1 MSESTPTTDTAATA
15 AVPAAP
21 TITIVGLGPGTR
33 RLLTVEA
40 LETLRQARHIFFEL
54 AAYNSPAWRDLATGD
69 ELRPDASTWLLDGNA
84 DNIVTQILDDGL
96 ETVRELAAAEA
107 EEKAPWSLGAEAGDR
122 QAPPAT
128 VEDPYDRAL
137 VYPVLGHPLAGNP
150 VVPLLLRAAGER
162 GIAVRLVAG
171 LGVHDAMYR
180 TQVAQSGAVQSSL
193 QVVPSSRAA
202 SFAGTATADQGLSG
216 LWTDAS
222 ARLLNAQ
229 APLIVEGAVD
239 EESLRRIV
247 AWLSSRYPADHD
259 VSLLRYGYDLDSTG
273 LGVETRPLATIGEA
287 EGTYRDVVG
296 LYVPPLAPLDDAR
309 APNTLGYITARLRA
323 PRGCPWDREQTHA
336 SLTPYMIEE
345 AYEAVDA
352 IERDD
357 AVDMVEELGDVLL
370 QVVLHSQLAEEAG
383 RFSLADV
390 AEEVNR
396 KLVRRHPHVFGDVA
410 VSGSSEVLRN
420 WEQIKRVEKGERR
433 ASVLDGIPPALP
445 ALLLAQTVG
454 RKAAKVGFD
463 WPDAAGALDK
473 VREEIDE
480 VKAAATDEERREEVG
495 DLFFALTSVCRH
507 LDVDAEDALRAAVR
521 KFSGRFRRVEA
532 DAQARQLDL
541 TTLSVPELDVLWDAA
556 KAEE

>member
-1 MSESTPTTDTAATA
+1 MSESTSATDTSTTTA
-15 AVPAAP
+15 VVTSTVPTVP
-21 TITIVGLGPGTR
+21 TVPIITIIGLGPGTR
-33 RLLTVEA
+33 RQLTVEA
-40 LETLRQARHIFFEL
+40 LDVLRDARRIYVHAPDQPLMDEL
-54 AAYNSPAWRDLATGD
+54 STRGD
-69 ELRPDASTWLLDGNA
+69 LRPDVTAEVLDSA
-84 DNIVTQILDDGL
+84 DGQGAADVLDSLVRADGQG
-96 ETVRELAAAEA
+96 
-107 EEKAPWSLGAEAGDR
+107 P
-122 QAPPAT
+122 
-128 VEDPYDRAL
+128 L
-137 VYPVLGHPLAGNP
+137 VYVVRGYPLQEPSIITLLQESTTRNIAFRLASGLAP
-150 VVPLLLRAAGER
+150 AMPGGTQRSSLEIGTPLLSIPAREAIQYG
-162 GIAVRLVAG
+162 VAPSAEQG
-171 LGVHDAMYR
+171 LQALW
-180 TQVAQSGAVQSSL
+180 T
-193 QVVPSSRAA
+193 
-202 SFAGTATADQGLSG
+202 GLSG
-216 LWTDAS
+216 
-222 ARLLNAQ
+222 RLINAQ
-229 APLIVEGAVD
+229 APLLVEG
-239 EESLRRIV
+239 RIAAAELQQIA
-247 AWLSSRYPADHD
+247 AWLVERYPDTHA
-259 VSLLRYGYDLDSTG
+259 VSLLYEEPETNILTARVVTLAQLDSAPDTG
-273 LGVETRPLATIGEA
+273 QARTVTA
-287 EGTYRDVVG
+287 
-296 LYVPPLAPLDDAR
+296 LYVPPLAPLDDVR

-323 PRGCPWDREQTHA
+323 PEGCPWDREQTHA

-410 VSGSSEVLRN
+410 VSGSGEVLRN

-480 VKAAATDEERREEVG
+480 VQAATTAEERREEMG

-507 LDVDAEDALRAAVR
+507 LDIDAEDALRAAVR

>member
-15 AVPAAP
+15 AAPAAP

-40 LETLRQARHIFFEL
+40 LDVLRDARSVYVHAPDQPLMNEL
-54 AAYNSPAWRDLATGD
+54 SARGD
-69 ELRPDASTWLLDGNA
+69 LRPDVTTEVLDSAGDQDA
-84 DNIVTQILDDGL
+84 TGILDSL
-96 ETVRELAAAEA
+96 IRAAVQG
-107 EEKAPWSLGAEAGDR
+107 P
-122 QAPPAT
+122 
-128 VEDPYDRAL
+128 L
-137 VYPVLGHPLAGNP
+137 VHAVHGYPLQQPSIMA
-150 VVPLLLRAAGER
+150 LLRKASAR
-162 GIAVRLVAG
+162 AIQFRLVAG
-171 LGVHDAMYR
+171 LPPLLDGLPQPPATFDDTPVE
-180 TQVAQSGAVQSSL
+180 V
-193 QVVPSSRAA
+193 
-202 SFAGTATADQGLSG
+202 GTTMQIVSAREAIQQGATAAADGGLQAQ
-216 LWTDAS
+216 WTGPAG
-222 ARLLNAQ
+222 RLLNAQ
-229 APLIVEGAVD
+229 VPLLISGRTDTTELGYVT
-239 EESLRRIV
+239 
-247 AWLSSRYPADHD
+247 AWLRGRYPATHA
-259 VSLLRYGYDLDSTG
+259 VSLLYEEPETDALTAHVVALAQVDAAPDTG
-273 LGVETRPLATIGEA
+273 QARAVAA
-287 EGTYRDVVG
+287 
-296 LYVPPLAPLDDAR
+296 LYVPPLAPLDDVR

-323 PRGCPWDREQTHA
+323 PGGCPWDREQTHA

-357 AVDMVEELGDVLL
+357 AVDIVEELGDVLL

-410 VSGSSEVLRN
+410 VSGSGEVLRN

-463 WPDAAGALDK
+463 WPDAAGALNK
-473 VREEIDE
+473 VHEEIDE

-507 LDVDAEDALRAAVR
+507 LDIDAEDALRAAVR
-521 KFSGRFRRVEA
+521 KFSTRFRRVEA

-556 KAEE
+556 KAGE